1 MLLPL
6 LFALIPHDVLGS
18 TTLTLNLHKVLH
30 LSKLVHALNSLLPV
44 FKRGKT
50 DTWIELRTAE
60 SSSSSSST
68 VSRSAG
74 EVRLVLEFEGP
85 PGVAYPQQRP
95 GVDTFDD
102 SARVNLKA
110 QVRALILKCHI

>member
-30 LSKLVHALNSLLPV
+30 LSKPVHALNSLLPV

-50 DTWIELRTAE
+50 DTWLELRTAE
-60 SSSSSSST
+60 SSSSSST

-110 QVRALILKCHI
+110 QVTALVLLLSYM

>member
-1 MLLPL
+1 MC
-6 LFALIPHDVLGS
+6 S
-18 TTLTLNLHKVLH
+18 
-30 LSKLVHALNSLLPV
+30 NSLLPV

-50 DTWIELRTAE
+50 DTWLELRTAE
-60 SSSSSSST
+60 SSSSSST

-95 GVDTFDD
+95 GVVTFDD

-110 QVRALILKCHI
+110 QVKPLVLACYSQLLQLRSVSSASGMFIV

>member
-1 MLLPL
+1 M
-6 LFALIPHDVLGS
+6 
-18 TTLTLNLHKVLH
+18 LTLALKHYYLAIYT
-30 LSKLVHALNSLLPV
+30 HALNSLLPV

-50 DTWIELRTAE
+50 DTWLELRTAE

-74 EVRLVLEFEGP
+74 EVRLVLEFEAP
-85 PGVAYPQQRP
+85 PGVAYPQQRL

-110 QVRALILKCHI
+110 QVRARLLVFVQCSC